1 MIGGYMMKLS
11 KETTEILKNFAAINP
26 SLLFQAGTVQR
37 TVSPQKTVLAKAIIG
52 ESFDKEFAIVDLSQF
67 ISTVSMF
74 EDPDVNLGSDSV
86 TISNGKAKSVL
97 RYGSASLIQTPPNKE
112 INLPSEEISFTL
124 EAAALQSALRAAGVL
139 GLPELALVGK
149 SGKALL
155 VALDSRNDGSN
166 TFEYEVGEAK
176 VNYRMVFKIE
186 NLKILNRDYEVRV
199 SAKGISHFKSK
210 TGDVEYWIATEQGAS
225 KYGD

>member
-1 MIGGYMMKLS
+1 MMKLS

-26 SLLFQAGTVQR
+26 SLVFQIGKVQR
-37 TVSPQKTVLAKAIIG
+37 TVSPQKTVLAKANVT

-74 EDPDVNLGSDSV
+74 EDPDLRFGDDSV
-86 TISNGKAKSVL
+86 TITNGKARSTF
-97 RYGSASLIQTPPNKE
+97 RYGSANLIQSPPNKE

-124 EAAALQSALRAAGVL
+124 EATALQFALRAAGVQ
-139 GLPELALVGK
+139 GLPEIALVGK
-149 SGKALL
+149 GGKAYLT
-155 VALDSRNDGSN
+155 ALDSRNDGSN
-166 TFEYEVGEAK
+166 TFEYEVGDAK
-176 VNYRMVFKIE
+176 ANYRMVFKIE

-199 SAKGISHFKSK
+199 SAKGISHFKSSK
-210 TGDVEYWIATEQGAS
+210 ADVEYWIATEQGSS